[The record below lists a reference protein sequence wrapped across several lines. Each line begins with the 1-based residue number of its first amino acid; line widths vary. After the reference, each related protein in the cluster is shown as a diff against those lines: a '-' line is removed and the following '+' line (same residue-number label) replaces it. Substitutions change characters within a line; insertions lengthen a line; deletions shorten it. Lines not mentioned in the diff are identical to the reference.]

1 MNSEEASESV
11 ELIAID
17 HIRILNPRARNRRI
31 HLEIVRSIESIGL
44 KRPITVCRTEET
56 SLSGT
61 YDLVCGQGRLEA
73 FVMLGQKEIPALV
86 ISATE
91 RECLIKSL
99 VENIARRQARPIEVL
114 ESISVLRHHG
124 YSNAE
129 IGHKV
134 GCSAEWV
141 KNVIGLL
148 DKGEKRLL
156 AAVEANHIPLSLAV
170 DIAKSTDAE
179 CQNLLMDAYNRG
191 ELKGKKITVVRK
203 ILELRT
209 KAGKAAG
216 YNVSR
221 KPRNR
226 TYKPD
231 ELRKLYE
238 FEATKHRLII
248 KRAEF
253 TQGRLMGVI
262 EAFKDLLQVEEFTRL
277 LSTEKRNSMPEFLK
291 VAVSRKDGGAT

>member
-1 MNSEEASESV
+1 MKSEDAPESV

-31 HLEIVRSIESIGL
+31 HLEIVRSIESVGL
-44 KRPITVCRTEET
+44 KRPITVCRTLET

-73 FVMLGQKEIPALV
+73 FVMLGQKEIPSLV

-129 IGHKV
+129 IGHKI
-134 GCSAEWV
+134 GCTAEWV
-141 KNVIGLL
+141 KSVIGLL

-191 ELKGKKITVVRK
+191 ELKGRKITVVRK
-203 ILELRT
+203 ILELRA
-209 KAGKAAG
+209 KAGKAVG

-221 KPRNR
+221 KPRNK

-253 TQGRLMGVI
+253 TQGRLMGVT
-262 EAFKDLLQVEEFTRL
+262 EAFRDLLQVEEFTCL
-277 LSTEKRNSMPEFLK
+277 LSAEKRNSMPEFLK
-291 VAVSRKDGGAT
+291 AAVSRKDGGAT

>member
-1 MNSEEASESV
+1 MTNINTGESV
-11 ELIAID
+11 ELIALD
-17 HIRILNPRARNRRI
+17 RIRILNPRARNRRI
-31 HLEIVRSIESIGL
+31 HLEIVRSIEAVGL
-44 KRPITVCRTEET
+44 KRPITVCRTDET
-56 SLSGT
+56 DGSGT

-86 ISATE
+86 ISATQ

-99 VENIARRQARPIEVL
+99 VENIARRQARPVEVL
-114 ESISVLRHHG
+114 ESITVLRHHG

-129 IGHKV
+129 IGRKI
-134 GCSAEWV
+134 GCTAEWV

-179 CQNLLMDAYNRG
+179 CQNLLMDAYNRN
-191 ELKGKKITVVRK
+191 ELKGRKITAVRK
-203 ILELRT
+203 ILELRA
-209 KAGKAAG
+209 KSGKASS

-221 KPRNR
+221 APRNK

-238 FEATKHRLII
+238 FEARKHRLII

-262 EAFKDLLQVEEFTRL
+262 AAFRDLLQVEEFTQM
-277 LSTEKRNSMPEFLK
+277 LSKEKRNSMPEFLK
-291 VAVSRKDGGAT
+291 AAILRKDGGAT